1 MDDLCPNAL
10 SVEELNDAH
19 IIRDPGPTWPKNLS
33 AILSA
38 QPCKNRISRTGHIVS
53 DKGCGTLPTP
63 LA

>member
-10 SVEELNDAH
+10 WVEELIDAH
-19 IIRDPGPTWPKNLS
+19 VLHDPGPRWPKNLS

-38 QPCKNRISRTGHIVS
+38 QPCKLCMSEAVYIDFT
-53 DKGCGTLPTP
+53 KGCEKLSTP